1 MVKRVLARTHKR
13 CGVQLEVIPAELDD
27 DDDADDLC
35 RTFSVTCA
43 LEVDVC
49 AVYNYLRE
57 KAGVCGVK
65 RLENDGN
72 NMKIVVIVD
81 SSAGRLFNR
90 LYVRIHRRRFT
101 VGRSTA
107 LV

>member
-43 LEVDVC
+43 LEEVDVC

-90 LYVRIHRRRFT
+90 LYVRFT
-101 VGRSTA
+101 VSRSTA